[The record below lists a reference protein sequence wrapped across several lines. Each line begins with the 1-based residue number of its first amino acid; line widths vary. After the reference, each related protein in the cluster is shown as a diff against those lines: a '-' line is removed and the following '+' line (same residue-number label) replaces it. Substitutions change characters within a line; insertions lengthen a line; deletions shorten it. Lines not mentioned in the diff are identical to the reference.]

1 MPYPSLAEA
10 FETFRHRLPGDAR
23 IFIGGASG
31 EPLGLARLFRAE
43 PELTSGL
50 TFLGAWIAGLNTT
63 DWAGFHT
70 NAYAETIFLPPA
82 QRPSYDA
89 GRTRFLP
96 LSYSQAWQW
105 MATTPLHG
113 AVVLVSPPDG
123 DGNVSLGVSP
133 DFSPLIFERRDVAI
147 LGIINP
153 NMPAPPNAPK
163 VPLSAFVQLAEDDH
177 PLIELAPS
185 PLPPAFQTIAGH
197 IAALVDEGDTLQFGV
212 GNVQQAILSALKG
225 RRGLSIYSGMISDPV
240 LGMLEADPALRVDTG
255 VATGTKAL
263 YERMATE
270 PRVHFH
276 PVSKTHFASA
286 LAAVPRLRAINSVI
300 EIDLFGQA
308 NAEFIG
314 GRQVAGQGGLND
326 FLRGAALSQGGLAIT
341 ALMATAKSGE
351 ISRIVPRLPP
361 NAVTVMRTDM
371 DVVITEF
378 GTARLRG
385 KSMEARA
392 EALIAIADPQHRPM
406 LAEEWEAMRRRI

>member
-10 FETFRHRLPGDAR
+10 FETFRHRLPAQAR
-23 IFIGGASG
+23 LYVGGASG
-31 EPLGLARLFRAE
+31 EPLGLARLFKAE

-50 TFLGAWIAGLNTT
+50 TFLGAWIAGLNFT
-63 DWAGFHT
+63 DWAGFHN

-82 QRPSYDA
+82 QRPSYEA

-96 LSYSQAWQW
+96 MSYSQAWQW

-113 AVVLVSPPDG
+113 AAVLVSPPDA

-133 DFSPLIFERRDVAI
+133 DFSPLIFQRRDVPIFA
-147 LGIINP
+147 IINP
-153 NMPAPPNAPK
+153 HMPAPPNSPK
-163 VPLSAFVQLAEDDH
+163 IPLSVFAQLAEDDH
-177 PLIELAPS
+177 PLIELTAS

-212 GNVQQAILSALKG
+212 GNVQQAILSALRG

-255 VATGTKAL
+255 VATGTRTL

-276 PVSKTHFASA
+276 PVSRTHFAGA

-326 FLRGAALSQGGLAIT
+326 FLRGAALSEGGLAIT
-341 ALMATAKSGE
+341 ALMATAKGGE

-371 DVVITEF
+371 DVVITEY
-378 GTARLRG
+378 GAARLRG

-392 EALIAIADPQHRPM
+392 DALIAIADPRHRPM

>member
-10 FETFRHRLPGDAR
+10 FEQFRHRLPGNAR
-23 IFIGGASG
+23 MFIGGASG
-31 EPLGLARLFRAE
+31 EPLGLARLFKAE
-43 PELTSGL
+43 PELSSGL
-50 TFLGAWIAGLNTT
+50 TFLGAWITGINIT
-63 DWAGFHT
+63 DWAGFH
-70 NAYAETIFLPPA
+70 NDAYAETIFLPPA
-82 QRPSYDA
+82 FRPSYDA

-96 LSYSQAWQW
+96 MSYSQAWQW

-113 AVVLVSPPDG
+113 AVVLVSPPDA

-133 DFSPLIFERRDVAI
+133 DYAPLIFQRGDVPL

-153 NMPAPPNAPK
+153 QMPAPPNSLK
-163 VPLSAFVQLAEDDH
+163 VPLSKFAQLAEDDH
-177 PLIELAPS
+177 PLLALPGG
-185 PLPPAFQTIAGH
+185 PLPAAFQTIASH
-197 IAALVDEGDTLQFGV
+197 IANLIDAGDALQFGV
-212 GNVQQAILSALKG
+212 GNVQQAILTALKG
-225 RRGLSIYSGMISDPV
+225 RRGLRIYSGMVSDPI
-240 LGMLEADPALRVDTG
+240 LGMLDADPTLRVDTG

-263 YERMATE
+263 YDRMATE
-270 PRVHFH
+270 TRVHFH

-326 FLRGAALSQGGLAIT
+326 FLRGAALSEGGLAIT

-392 EALIAIADPQHRPM
+392 ESLIAIADPRHRPM
-406 LAEEWEAMRRRI
+406 LSEEWEAMRRRI

>member
-10 FETFRHRLPGDAR
+10 FEQFRHRLPGNAR
-23 IFIGGASG
+23 LFIGGASG
-31 EPLGLARLFRAE
+31 EPLGLARLFKAE
-43 PELTSGL
+43 PELSSGL
-50 TFLGAWIAGLNTT
+50 TFLGAWIAGINIT

-96 LSYSQAWQW
+96 MSYSQAWHW

-113 AVVLVSPPDG
+113 AVVLVSPPDA

-133 DFSPLIFERRDVAI
+133 DYAPLIFQRTDVPV
-147 LGIINP
+147 LGIICP
-153 NMPAPPNAPK
+153 HMPAPPNAPK
-163 VPLSAFVQLAEDDH
+163 IPLSKFAQLAEDDH
-177 PLIELAPS
+177 PLLVLPGG
-185 PLPPAFQTIAGH
+185 PLPPAFGTIAGH
-197 IAALVDEGDTLQFGV
+197 IANLIHAGDALQFGV
-212 GNVQQAILSALKG
+212 GNVQQAILTALKG
-225 RRGLSIYSGMISDPV
+225 RRGLRIYSGMVSDPI
-240 LGMLEADPALRVDTG
+240 LGMMDDDPGLRVDTG
-255 VATGTKAL
+255 VAVGTPAL
-263 YERMATE
+263 YARMATAQN
-270 PRVHFH
+270 VHFH

-326 FLRGAALSQGGLAIT
+326 FLRGAALSEGGLAIT

-378 GTARLRG
+378 GSARLRG

-392 EALIAIADPQHRPM
+392 ESLIAIADPRHRPM

>member
-10 FETFRHRLPGDAR
+10 FETFRHRLPAEAR
-23 IFIGGASG
+23 LYVGGASG
-31 EPLGLARLFRAE
+31 EPLGLARLFKSE

-50 TFLGAWIAGLNTT
+50 TFLGAWIAGLNFT

-70 NAYAETIFLPPA
+70 NAHAETIFLPPA

-96 LSYSQAWQW
+96 MSYSQAWHW

-113 AVVLVSPPDG
+113 AVVLVSPPDA

-133 DFSPLIFERRDVAI
+133 DFSPLIFQRRDIAI

-153 NMPAPPNAPK
+153 NMPAPPNSPK
-163 VPLSAFVQLAEDDH
+163 VPLSTFAQLAEDDH
-177 PLIELAPS
+177 PLTELAPS
-185 PLPPAFQTIAGH
+185 PLPPAFETIAGH

-240 LGMLEADPALRVDTG
+240 LGMLEADPALRIDTG

-341 ALMATAKSGE
+341 ALMATAKGGE